1 MNKRGISNV
10 EMIIAATIFIFSIVL
25 VVYYINLVGL
35 RPQTQ
40 NVFLDTL
47 EKGIRERAE
56 ISYNIIYLSVSSS
69 QECYNI
75 QLHSDM
81 SNKENFSFINENG
94 AVNFNISGGRLLI
107 ERINSNEHEYTIFS
121 FPFNVTRTTRIRDI
135 NCSTELVKG
144 QEYNYSIPYQDKI
157 FVYDKI
163 QELNQSY
170 YFHYYTLKNE
180 MGLNNTD
187 FAITVFSNNNI
198 TLFNMTR
205 FKPQVQI
212 SAKEF
217 PIKII
222 KDSGEISEAVVNIQV
237 W

>member
-25 VVYYINLVGL
+25 VIYYINLVGL

-47 EKGIRERAE
+47 EQGIRERAE
-56 ISYNIIYLSVSSS
+56 ISYNIIYLSISYNANCFNISPHSSMDD
-69 QECYNI
+69 N
-75 QLHSDM
+75 
-81 SNKENFSFINENG
+81 ENFSFIKAQN
-94 AVNFNISGGRLLI
+94 AVNFRISDKRLFI
-107 ERINSNEHEYTIFS
+107 ENPHSQGHYTIYS
-121 FPFNVTRTTRIRDI
+121 FPFNVTYSHTFDPRDCI
-135 NCSTELVKG
+135 NLTKG

-163 QELNQSY
+163 HELNQSY

-187 FAITVFSNNNI
+187 FAITVFNSTD